1 MKILEVDYTKIR
13 SQLKTGDNVL
23 FQGRGVL
30 SWIIATS
37 TFGPWSHMGKIIR
50 IGSDVFVLESTKI
63 TSKIQGVQMSLLSV
77 RIAQY
82 KGRVAIRRLLDV
94 KRDLRF
100 LEITDEFRMDMK
112 GKLYEQS
119 IWQLL
124 GAAMPWKN
132 KRDLTSVFCSEMA
145 AEYDIRQ
152 GILPSFPPSNEYHP
166 NDYGLGRYVDRHM
179 LKGRLG
185 KPVFVSWRK
194 GPEGCRD
201 ARFGKRKT

>member
-1 MKILEVDYTKIR
+1 MKIPEVTYSKIR
-13 SQLKTGDNVL
+13 SELKTGDNVL
-23 FQGRGVL
+23 FQGRGVI
-30 SWIIATS
+30 SWIIAIS

-63 TSKIQGVQMSLLSV
+63 TSKVQGVQMSLLSTRV
-77 RIAQY
+77 AQY

-94 KRDLRF
+94 VRDLRF
-100 LEITDEFRMDMK
+100 LEIVGEFRKEMK

-119 IWQLL
+119 IWQLM
-124 GAAMPWKN
+124 GAALPWKN

-145 AEYDIRQ
+145 AELDIRL
-152 GILPSFPPSNEYHP
+152 GFLASSPPSNEYHP

-194 GPEGCRD
+194 GPEGC
-201 ARFGKRKT
+201 